1 MGAFLLPF
9 ANWICAKPVGSG
21 LATNV
26 AVLVV
31 FFSNRA
37 LLPPLREDGTQDYA
51 QIPDQVNRDVPPTDV
66 VMAS

>member
-1 MGAFLLPF
+1 M
-9 ANWICAKPVGSG
+9 
-21 LATNV
+21 ATNV